1 MRSFLFLQELDHS
14 STVMQQARLMC
25 IDAALRIA
33 EICRRHLKAYGS
45 EHMNTVHSVGAS
57 LALHTL
63 LDAGDNLE
71 HHPALIDLYICLR
84 ALGRRWPMI
93 MGMMRMSQHY
103 ARQKKYT
110 LPPEVVRLL
119 TQFGNEDWDKRQTR
133 KLISIYPQPAMT
145 AKFRQ
150 SAGGAKD
157 MSRFLEEM
165 EQMKLND
172 V

>member
-1 MRSFLFLQELDHS
+1 
-14 STVMQQARLMC
+14 MQQARLMC
-25 IDAALRIA
+25 INTALRIA
-33 EICRRHLKAYGS
+33 EICRRHLRTYGS

-63 LDAGDNLE
+63 LDAGDNSE
-71 HHPALIDLYICLR
+71 HHPALIHLCICLR

-110 LPPEVVRLL
+110 LPPEADRLL
-119 TQFGNEDWDKRQTR
+119 TQFENEDWNKRQTR
-133 KLISIYPQPAMT
+133 KLISVYPQPAMT
-145 AKFRQ
+145 VNFHQ
-150 SAGGAKD
+150 SAGVAKD

-165 EQMKLND
+165 EKMNLKD